1 MVRAGELLS
10 VLFDERLAEKVRNM
24 TKLFASWKTI
34 TIEERIA
41 SAFDHSHIAEFER
54 NVLLIEADHPGWI
67 QILQTKQ
74 QRLLDNFQ
82 RRFPSM
88 GVRGIS
94 FRLSRGPIRRI
105 EEPREEIMEKP
116 MGKRETIIQED
127 TVPTTF
133 EKDETL
139 KRIIERLEKSLR

>member
-41 SAFDHSHIAEFER
+41 SAFDHSYIAEFER

-74 QRLLDNFQ
+74 QGLLDNFQ
-82 RRFPSM
+82 RRFPTM

-105 EEPREEIMEKP
+105 EEPREGIMEKP
-116 MGKRETIIQED
+116 TGKRENVIQED
-127 TVPTTF
+127 AIPTKF